1 MNEELDSQLSA
12 MFDDELPEDQC
23 QLLAR
28 RLSRDDALKA
38 RWRRYAVM
46 GAAIR
51 AERGVRLET
60 NLAARVSSVI
70 SAEPALAGEAVAKG
84 EKTKGLGIRWWQ
96 PLVGGAIAAG
106 VAAMSVL
113 WIRAESPVGAG
124 TLVAQNPAPSTT
136 ISAAV
141 NPAPAAVAADNSAPE
156 TYVVPAAVERT
167 RIVPTAELANY
178 VVAHSEFS
186 APVSRRNLLS
196 ALVASE
202 MAGEMGSEVGTAAA
216 NEESDDA
223 EEVVAIPASN
233 TVPNALK
240 KQNAR

>member
-51 AERGVRLET
+51 AERQGAGTVAVRLET
-60 NLAARVSSVI
+60 NLAARVGAAI
-70 SAEPALAGEAVAKG
+70 SAEPALAADAVAQGGVRKAAG
-84 EKTKGLGIRWWQ
+84 MRWWQ
-96 PLVGGAIAAG
+96 PVAGGAIAAG

-113 WIRAESPVGAG
+113 WIRAQAPVGG
-124 TLVAQNPAPSTT
+124 ETFVAQNVA
-136 ISAAV
+136 
-141 NPAPAAVAADNSAPE
+141 APATLTQTVAQRMGDDSVSE
-156 TYVVPAAVERT
+156 SYVVPATVERKP
-167 RIVPTAELANY
+167 IVPSAELANY
-178 VVAHSEFS
+178 VLAHSEFS
-186 APVSRRNLLS
+186 APVNRRNMLS

-202 MAGEMGSEVGTAAA
+202 PPAEDEPSDLSNNANVVEVAQP
-216 NEESDDA
+216 NVE
-223 EEVVAIPASN
+223 ASS
-233 TVPNALK
+233 K
-240 KQNAR
+240 

>member
-51 AERGVRLET
+51 AERQGADTVSVRLET
-60 NLAARVSSVI
+60 NLAARVSAVI
-70 SAEPALAGEAVAKG
+70 SAEPALSADAVAQGGVRKVAG
-84 EKTKGLGIRWWQ
+84 MRWWQ
-96 PLVGGAIAAG
+96 PVAGGAIAAG

-113 WIRAESPVGAG
+113 WIRSQAPVGG
-124 TLVAQNPAPSTT
+124 EMLVADNVA
-136 ISAAV
+136 
-141 NPAPAAVAADNSAPE
+141 APAAITQPVADNSAPVG
-156 TYVVPAAVERT
+156 YVVPAAVERT
-167 RIVPTAELANY
+167 PMVPSAELANY

-186 APVSRRNLLS
+186 APVNRRNMLS

-202 MAGEMGSEVGTAAA
+202 PVGEDDDLAGSSPVV
-216 NEESDDA
+216 DDA
-223 EEVVAIPASN
+223 KVVEGPR
-233 TVPNALK
+233 PNVEKA
-240 KQNAR
+240 Q

>member
-51 AERGVRLET
+51 AERQGGAMAVRLET
-60 NLAARVSSVI
+60 NLAARVSAAI
-70 SAEPALAGEAVAKG
+70 SAEPALAAEAVAQGGGRKAA
-84 EKTKGLGIRWWQ
+84 GIRWWQ
-96 PLVGGAIAAG
+96 PVAGGAIAAG

-113 WIRAESPVGAG
+113 WIRAQAPVGG
-124 TLVAQNPAPSTT
+124 EVLVAQNP
-136 ISAAV
+136 V
-141 NPAPAAVAADNSAPE
+141 APAALSQPVSNTDNSASGS
-156 TYVVPAAVERT
+156 YVVPATVERKS
-167 RIVPTAELANY
+167 IVPSAELANF
-178 VVAHSEFS
+178 VLAHSEFS
-186 APVSRRNLLS
+186 APVNRRNMLS

-202 MAGEMGSEVGTAAA
+202 VADEEPVASGTP
-216 NEESDDA
+216 NESDDA
-223 EEVVAIPASN
+223 NVVEVPRPNVEEA
-233 TVPNALK
+233 K
-240 KQNAR
+240 

>member
-51 AERGVRLET
+51 AERQGGGVRLET
-60 NLAARVSSVI
+60 NLAVRVSAAI
-70 SAEPALAGEAVAKG
+70 SAEPALAAEAVPQNAG
-84 EKTKGLGIRWWQ
+84 RKTAGMRWWQ
-96 PLVGGAIAAG
+96 PVAGGAIAAG

-113 WIRAESPVGAG
+113 WIRAQGPVGG
-124 TLVAQNPAPSTT
+124 ESLVAQNAAAPSALSQT
-136 ISAAV
+136 
-141 NPAPAAVAADNSAPE
+141 VANTDNSAPE
-156 TYVVPAAVERT
+156 SYVVPATVERKS
-167 RIVPTAELANY
+167 IVPSAELANF
-178 VVAHSEFS
+178 VLAHSEFS
-186 APVSRRNLLS
+186 APVNRRNMLS

-202 MAGEMGSEVGTAAA
+202 A
-216 NEESDDA
+216 SDD
-223 EEVVAIPASN
+223 EPANDGMPGQSDDVNVEGSRSN
-233 TVPNALK
+233 VEKAK
-240 KQNAR
+240 

>member
-12 MFDDELPEDQC
+12 MFDDELPDDQC

-51 AERGVRLET
+51 AERVGAMGVRLET
-60 NLAARVSSVI
+60 NLATRVSAVI
-70 SAEPALAGEAVAKG
+70 SAEPALAGESVVAARSRKASG
-84 EKTKGLGIRWWQ
+84 MRWWQ
-96 PLVGGAIAAG
+96 PVAGGAIAAG
-106 VAAMSVL
+106 VAALSVL
-113 WIRAESPVGAG
+113 WIRAQAPVGDDV
-124 TLVAQNPAPSTT
+124 LVAQNVVAPSSLSQT
-136 ISAAV
+136 IRGQGNLPQV
-141 NPAPAAVAADNSAPE
+141 DNSAPE
-156 TYVVPAAVERT
+156 SYVVPANVERT

-186 APVSRRNLLS
+186 APMSRRNLLS

-202 MAGEMGSEVGTAAA
+202 SANEAGTAGTEDESEDA
-216 NEESDDA
+216 NVVEVPRPNVDD
-223 EEVVAIPASN
+223 S
-233 TVPNALK
+233 K
-240 KQNAR
+240 

>member
-51 AERGVRLET
+51 AERQGAGVLSVRLDT
-60 NLAARVSSVI
+60 NLATRVSAVI
-70 SAEPALAGEAVAKG
+70 SAEPALSADAVAQSG
-84 EKTKGLGIRWWQ
+84 VRRAAGMRWWQ
-96 PLVGGAIAAG
+96 PVAGGAIAAG

-113 WIRAESPVGAG
+113 WIRSQAPIGGE
-124 TLVAQNPAPSTT
+124 TLVADN
-136 ISAAV
+136 AA
-141 NPAPAAVAADNSAPE
+141 APAAISQPVADTSAPVG
-156 TYVVPAAVERT
+156 YVVPAAVERT
-167 RIVPTAELANY
+167 PMVPSAELANY

-186 APVSRRNLLS
+186 APVNRRNMLS

-202 MAGEMGSEVGTAAA
+202 PMGDDDVVPT
-216 NEESDDA
+216 ESDDA
-223 EEVVAIPASN
+223 NVVEVARPNVEEAS
-233 TVPNALK
+233 K
-240 KQNAR
+240 

>member
-38 RWRRYAVM
+38 RWRRYAVI
-46 GAAIR
+46 GASIR
-51 AERGVRLET
+51 AERAEGASGLRLDT
-60 NLAARVSSVI
+60 NLASRVSAVLS
-70 SAEPALAGEAVAKG
+70 SEPVLTGDAVVGGEGRKAGAM
-84 EKTKGLGIRWWQ
+84 RWWQ
-96 PLVGGAIAAG
+96 PVAGGAIAAG

-113 WIRAESPVGAG
+113 WIRADAPVGDG
-124 TLVAQNPAPSTT
+124 SLLAQN
-136 ISAAV
+136 
-141 NPAPAAVAADNSAPE
+141 APASAIVTQSRPDDDAPDS
-156 TYVVPAAVERT
+156 YVVPAAVERT

-196 ALVASE
+196 ALIASE
-202 MAGEMGSEVGTAAA
+202 SGTVG
-216 NEESDDA
+216 NEDQSDDPSNA
-223 EEVVAIPASN
+223 PVLVEGPSENVEQAPA
-233 TVPNALK
+233 
-240 KQNAR
+240 R

>member
-51 AERGVRLET
+51 VERQGAGMLAVRLDT
-60 NLAARVSSVI
+60 NLAARVSAVI
-70 SAEPALAGEAVAKG
+70 SAEPALAADAVAQGGVRKAAG
-84 EKTKGLGIRWWQ
+84 MRWWQ
-96 PLVGGAIAAG
+96 PVAGGAIAAG
-106 VAAMSVL
+106 VAALSVL
-113 WIRAESPVGAG
+113 WIRAQAPLGGE
-124 TLVAQNPAPSTT
+124 TLVADNAAAPTAMT
-136 ISAAV
+136 QTV
-141 NPAPAAVAADNSAPE
+141 ADNSAPGS
-156 TYVVPAAVERT
+156 YVVPAAVERT
-167 RIVPTAELANY
+167 PMMPSAELANY

-186 APVSRRNLLS
+186 APVNRRNMLS

-202 MAGEMGSEVGTAAA
+202 PLAEDEPSESGGVAPAA
-216 NEESDDA
+216 N
-223 EEVVAIPASN
+223 VVEDPR
-233 TVPNALK
+233 PNVEKAK
-240 KQNAR
+240 

>member
-51 AERGVRLET
+51 AERQGAGVLSVRLDT
-60 NLAARVSSVI
+60 NLATRVSAVI
-70 SAEPALAGEAVAKG
+70 SAEPALSADAVAQGGVRKAAG
-84 EKTKGLGIRWWQ
+84 MRWWQ
-96 PLVGGAIAAG
+96 PVAGGAIAAG

-113 WIRAESPVGAG
+113 WIRSQAPVGG
-124 TLVAQNPAPSTT
+124 ETLVADNA
-136 ISAAV
+136 
-141 NPAPAAVAADNSAPE
+141 APAAISQPVADTSAPVG
-156 TYVVPAAVERT
+156 YVVPAAVERT
-167 RIVPTAELANY
+167 PMVPSAELANY

-186 APVSRRNLLS
+186 APVNRRNMLS

-202 MAGEMGSEVGTAAA
+202 PLA
-216 NEESDDA
+216 EEDGAPVVDDA
-223 EEVVAIPASN
+223 KAVEGPR
-233 TVPNALK
+233 PNVEKAK
-240 KQNAR
+240 

>member
-51 AERGVRLET
+51 TERQGGGALSVRLET
-60 NLAARVSSVI
+60 NLAARVSAVI
-70 SAEPALAGEAVAKG
+70 SAEPALAADAVAQGGVRKAG
-84 EKTKGLGIRWWQ
+84 GMRWWQ
-96 PLVGGAIAAG
+96 PIAGGAIAAG

-113 WIRAESPVGAG
+113 WIRAQAPVGG
-124 TLVAQNPAPSTT
+124 ESLVAQNGA
-136 ISAAV
+136 
-141 NPAPAAVAADNSAPE
+141 APAEISQVVADNSAPAS
-156 TYVVPAAVERT
+156 YVVPAAVERT
-167 RIVPTAELANY
+167 PMVPSAELANY

-186 APVSRRNLLS
+186 APVNRRNMLS

-202 MAGEMGSEVGTAAA
+202 AMTEEEAGTSGAPS
-216 NEESDDA
+216 ESDDA
-223 EEVVAIPASN
+223 NVVEAPP
-233 TVPNALK
+233 PNVEKAK
-240 KQNAR
+240 

>member
-51 AERGVRLET
+51 AERQGAGVLSVRLDT
-60 NLAARVSSVI
+60 NLATRVSAVI
-70 SAEPALAGEAVAKG
+70 SAEPALSADSVAQSGVRKAAGM
-84 EKTKGLGIRWWQ
+84 RWWQ
-96 PLVGGAIAAG
+96 PVAGGAIAAG

-113 WIRAESPVGAG
+113 WIRSQAPVGG
-124 TLVAQNPAPSTT
+124 ETLVADN
-136 ISAAV
+136 AA
-141 NPAPAAVAADNSAPE
+141 APAAISQPVADTSAPVG
-156 TYVVPAAVERT
+156 YVVPAAVERT
-167 RIVPTAELANY
+167 PMVPSAELANY

-186 APVSRRNLLS
+186 APVNRRNMLS

-202 MAGEMGSEVGTAAA
+202 PLA
-216 NEESDDA
+216 EEDDA
-223 EEVVAIPASN
+223 PVVDDAKAVEGPR
-233 TVPNALK
+233 PNVEKAK
-240 KQNAR
+240 

>member
-51 AERGVRLET
+51 AERQGAGTVSVRLET
-60 NLAARVSSVI
+60 NLATRVSAAI
-70 SAEPALAGEAVAKG
+70 SAEPALTADAVAQSGVRKVAG
-84 EKTKGLGIRWWQ
+84 MRWWQ
-96 PLVGGAIAAG
+96 PVAGGAIAAG

-113 WIRAESPVGAG
+113 WIRAQAPVGG
-124 TLVAQNPAPSTT
+124 ESLVAQNVAAPT
-136 ISAAV
+136 AV
-141 NPAPAAVAADNSAPE
+141 TQTVADNSVSE
-156 TYVVPAAVERT
+156 SYVVPAATVERT
-167 RIVPTAELANY
+167 PMVPSAELANY
-178 VVAHSEFS
+178 VLAHSEFS
-186 APVSRRNLLS
+186 APVNRRNMLS

-202 MAGEMGSEVGTAAA
+202 PAA
-216 NEESDDA
+216 EEEPSESDDA
-223 EEVVAIPASN
+223 NVVEVSRPNVVEEA
-233 TVPNALK
+233 K
-240 KQNAR
+240 